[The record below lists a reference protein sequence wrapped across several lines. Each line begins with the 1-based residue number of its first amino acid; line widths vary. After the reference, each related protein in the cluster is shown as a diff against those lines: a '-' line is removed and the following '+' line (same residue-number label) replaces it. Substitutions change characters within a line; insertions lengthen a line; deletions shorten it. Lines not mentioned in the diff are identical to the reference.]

1 MNPIRVLTRLNP
13 KTSNWM
19 SSGIGQADFDIFDC
33 AALCKG
39 ANDRYFIAAKVKFAN
54 DLSDIY
60 QLEKLLWIWVCGLAR
75 RENWS
80 IPKDKDGRRRKEFLR
95 KLADLAICEMAN
107 EKKFKPDIIKAGYLG
122 IAQSNYSRR
131 WKKRYE
137 EGFIEVNDWAN
148 TMYNQI
154 NKAQNID

>member
-1 MNPIRVLTRLNP
+1 MG
-13 KTSNWM
+13 SGM
-19 SSGIGQADFDIFDC
+19 SQTQFDQFDC

-39 ANDRYFIAAKVKFAN
+39 ANDRYFIAAKVKYAN

-60 QLEKLLWIWVCGLAR
+60 KLEKLLWIWLCGVAN
-75 RENWS
+75 REDWS
-80 IPKDKDGRRRKEFLR
+80 IPKDKDGKRRKEFLR
-95 KLADLAICEMAN
+95 KLAGLAICEMVN
-107 EKKFKPDIIKAGYLG
+107 EKRFKRDFIKAGYLD

-137 EGFIEVNDWAN
+137 EGFMEVNDWAN

-154 NKAQNID
+154 NRAQNID